1 MCAGDFQ
8 SLLTIVSSMMW
19 MRSKVLLGGEL
30 RIIEVKCSML
40 SAGSYD
46 KGRPG

>member
-8 SLLTIVSSMMW
+8 GLLTIASSMMW
-19 MRSKVLLGGEL
+19 MRSKVLLVGEL

-40 SAGSYD
+40 SAGSFD
-46 KGRPG
+46 KGRSG